1 VVAEGDDYQA
11 MASEEPLVPADEGN
25 MDALPAEDAAE
36 GDDYQAMEMEP
47 ELPEPPPLLRRTS
60 TTFQDYR

>member
-1 VVAEGDDYQA
+1 

-25 MDALPAEDAAE
+25 MDAPPAEDAAE